1 MKSKYL
7 SSGDA
12 AKITG
17 LTSQAI
23 ILAAE
28 EGRLPTAFRTA
39 GGIRIF
45 RREDVEHFAKARE
58 AKRSN
63 QK

>member
-1 MKSKYL
+1 MESSYL

-17 LTSQAI
+17 LTTQAI

-45 RREDVEHFAKARE
+45 RREDVEHFAQVRE
-58 AKRSN
+58 GKRSD